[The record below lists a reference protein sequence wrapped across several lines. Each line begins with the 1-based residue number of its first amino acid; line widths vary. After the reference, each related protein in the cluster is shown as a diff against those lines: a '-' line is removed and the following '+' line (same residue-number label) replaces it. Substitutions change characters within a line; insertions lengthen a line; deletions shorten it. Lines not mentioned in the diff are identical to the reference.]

1 MATTKRIQDLNLIIK
16 ILAMMFTVIS
26 IIVILFVA
34 AVGGLVYGFLWLV
47 GALSVL
53 TASVY
58 QWWVKLLTDV
68 KGLGSAESD

>member
-1 MATTKRIQDLNLIIK
+1 MNLIIK

-26 IIVILFVA
+26 VIAVLFVA
-34 AVGGLVYGFLWLV
+34 SVGGLLYAFLWLV

-53 TASVY
+53 TVSVY

-68 KGLGSAESD
+68 KGLGSADDD

>member
-1 MATTKRIQDLNLIIK
+1 MIQDLNLIIK

-26 IIVILFVA
+26 IIAVLFVA
-34 AVGGLVYGFLWLV
+34 LVGGLLYAVLWLV

-53 TASVY
+53 TVSVY